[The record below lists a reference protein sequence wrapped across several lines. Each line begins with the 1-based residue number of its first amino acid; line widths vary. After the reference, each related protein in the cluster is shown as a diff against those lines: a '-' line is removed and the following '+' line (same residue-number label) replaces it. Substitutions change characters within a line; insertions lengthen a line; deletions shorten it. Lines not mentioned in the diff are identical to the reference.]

1 MAFCESCGVLLVPSA
16 ETDAC
21 EQCDSEDGASIL
33 SRQAGEGI
41 ETDIEKLSST
51 KSGHIRKQDSMKWLR
66 DRERPNPTELKYS
79 ILPKP
84 DGFSGSSFETDI
96 SNIRMTGD
104 AQFIETIAGLLKPLL
119 DLENDETRLEISLQR
134 TKERDTKQYTG
145 NYALYLSVAE
155 RGGERSHG
163 EL

>member
-1 MAFCESCGVLLVPSA
+1 MAFCENCGVLLVPSA

-96 SNIRMTGD
+96 SNIRMTGN
-104 AQFIETIAGLLKPLL
+104 ASLLK
-119 DLENDETRLEISLQR
+119 RL
-134 TKERDTKQYTG
+134 RDF
-145 NYALYLSVAE
+145 LSHY
-155 RGGERSHG
+155 SI
-163 EL
+163 

>member
-1 MAFCESCGVLLVPSA
+1 MEFCENCGVLLVSSA
-16 ETDAC
+16 GTDTC
-21 EQCDSEDGASIL
+21 EQCDPENGASIL
-33 SRQAGEGI
+33 SRQIEGI
-41 ETDIEKLSST
+41 ETDLEELHST

-66 DRERPNPTELKYS
+66 NRERPNPTELKRS

-119 DLENDETRLEISLQR
+119 DLENDETRIEINLQR
-134 TKERDTKQYTG
+134 TKVRDTKQYTG

-155 RGGERSHG
+155 RGGEGTHG